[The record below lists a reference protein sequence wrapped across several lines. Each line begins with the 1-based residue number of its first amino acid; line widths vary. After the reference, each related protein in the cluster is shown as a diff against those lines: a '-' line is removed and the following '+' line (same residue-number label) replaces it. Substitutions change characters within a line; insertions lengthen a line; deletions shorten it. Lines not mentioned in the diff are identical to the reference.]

1 MLTPLALTPG
11 TERADTALRYTPLP
25 SLEHDTSR
33 PQRMPAHRRSYEA
46 AVERMSEETVRTRAQ
61 GGFFVSGGLL
71 ALISLLLP
79 HPPEV
84 FDAGV
89 LAIGSFACVSGA
101 LLLLKPQVMPP
112 HLLTLVLACGNL
124 LISIGVWFSHSS
136 ESVYALLYVW
146 VGFQAAYFFPRRHAA
161 VHVAATGVTYAG
173 ALALVPGSDRAE
185 RWLLLFGTVVVISL
199 MVAVL
204 RERVERLIGRLAD
217 AARTDPL
224 TGLLNRRGFQELME
238 VETERALR
246 SSRPLAIV
254 VGDLDHFKHLN
265 DRFGHA
271 AGDLALR
278 RFGEIATFASRRID
292 AVARIG
298 GEEFALLLPDTE
310 QHAAYLLAERLRRAV
325 KEPSADGDLPT
336 VSFGVASFPTH
347 AADAEAL
354 MHAADQALYAAKA
367 MGRDRSVIYN
377 PEVLASVLGGQLDPV
392 AGNEHLSAVL
402 VLAETLDLRDSGTAS
417 HSQTVGRL
425 AALIAKALGLDD
437 ARVERIRLAGIL
449 HDIGKIGIPDW
460 ILHKPG
466 PLEEGEWAEVC
477 KHPEMGARMAAS
489 AQLDDISEW
498 ILSHHERVDGT
509 GYPRALPARMIP
521 IEAKILAVAD
531 SYEAM
536 TADRVYRP
544 AMPAEEA
551 EQELRRHA
559 GTQFDPAVVD
569 ALLGA
574 IAVEP
579 ASTR

>member
-1 MLTPLALTPG
+1 VPTATPIDEPSVLGRFFEAVI
-11 TERADTALRYTPLP
+11 ER
-25 SLEHDTSR
+25 
-33 PQRMPAHRRSYEA
+33 Q
-46 AVERMSEETVRTRAQ
+46 SEETVRTRAQ
-61 GGFFVSGGLL
+61 GGFFVFGGVL
-71 ALISLLLP
+71 ALVSLLLP
-79 HPPEV
+79 HSRHV
-84 FDAGV
+84 MDLGVAGLGASACLSGLMM
-89 LAIGSFACVSGA
+89 LAV
-101 LLLLKPQVMPP
+101 PQVMPP
-112 HLLTLVLACGNL
+112 RLLTFVLLCGSV
-124 LISIGVWFSHSS
+124 LISFGVYFTQSTA
-136 ESVYALLYVW
+136 SVYALLYVW
-146 VGFQAAYFFPRRHAA
+146 VGFQAAYFFPRTH
-161 VHVAATGVTYAG
+161 VIGHVAATGVTYA
-173 ALALVPGSDRAE
+173 LALSSVPGADRAQ
-185 RWLLLFGTVVVISL
+185 RWLLMFGVVVVIAL

-204 RERVERLIGRLAD
+204 RERVNRLIARLAD

-246 SSRPLAIV
+246 SSRPLAII

-278 RFGEIATFASRRID
+278 RFSEIASAASRRID

-310 QHAAYLLAERLRRAV
+310 QHAAYLLAERLRRAA
-325 KEPSADGDLPT
+325 KEQGVDGELPS

-377 PEVLASVLGGQLDPV
+377 PEVLASVLGGDLDPV

-425 AALIAKALGLDD
+425 SALIAKALGFDD
-437 ARVERIRLAGIL
+437 ARVERTRLAGML

-466 PLEEGEWAEVC
+466 KLDEAEWAEIK
-477 KHPEMGARMAAS
+477 KHPEMGARIAAS
-489 AQLDDISEW
+489 AKLDDISEW
-498 ILSHHERVDGT
+498 ILYHHERVDGR
-509 GYPRALPARMIP
+509 GYPAGLPASEIP
-521 IEAKILAVAD
+521 VEAKILAVAD
-531 SYEAM
+531 AYEAM

-544 AMPAEEA
+544 AMPAADA
-551 EQELRRHA
+551 ERELRDQSGA
-559 GTQFDPAVVD
+559 QFDAAVVD
-569 ALLGA
+569 ALLSA
-574 IAVEP
+574 IAVQP
-579 ASTR
+579 AVRA

>member
-1 MLTPLALTPG
+1 MPSAS
-11 TERADTALRYTPLP
+11 TALNRFF
-25 SLEHDTSR
+25 
-33 PQRMPAHRRSYEA
+33 EA
-46 AVERMSEETVRTRAQ
+46 VIERQSEETVRTRAQ
-61 GGFFVSGGLL
+61 GGFFVFGGIL
-71 ALISLLLP
+71 ALVSLALP
-79 HPPEV
+79 HSAAAMDLGIV
-84 FDAGV
+84 ALGAG
-89 LAIGSFACVSGA
+89 ACVSGA
-101 LLLLKPQVMPP
+101 VLLAVPQIMPP
-112 HLLTLVLACGNL
+112 QLLTYVLLCGNV
-124 LISIGVWFSHSS
+124 LISLGVYFTQSTAG
-136 ESVYALLYVW
+136 VYALLYVW
-146 VGFQAAYFFPRRHAA
+146 VGFQAAYFFPNRHAA
-161 VHVAATGVTYAG
+161 AHVTATGATYAV
-173 ALALVPGSDRAE
+173 ALASVPGADRGQ
-185 RWLLLFGTVVVISL
+185 RWLLMVGVTGVIAL

-204 RERVERLIGRLAD
+204 RARVDRLIARLAD
-217 AARTDPL
+217 AARTDAL

-238 VETERALR
+238 VEIERALR
-246 SSRPLAIV
+246 SSRPLAIL

-271 AGDLALR
+271 AGDLALK
-278 RFGEIATFASRRID
+278 RFAEIASQASRRID

-325 KEPSADGDLPT
+325 KEPGATATGEIELPT

-347 AADAEAL
+347 AADAAAL

-377 PEVLASVLGGQLDPV
+377 PEVLASVLGGNLDPV

-425 AALIAKALGLDD
+425 AAMIAAALGFDD

-466 PLEEGEWAEVC
+466 KLDESEWVEVK
-477 KHPEMGARMAAS
+477 KHPEMGARIAAS
-489 AQLDDISEW
+489 AKLDDISEW
-498 ILSHHERVDGT
+498 ILYHHERIDGT
-509 GYPRALPARMIP
+509 GYPSRLPGAKIP

-531 SYEAM
+531 AYEAM
-536 TADRVYRP
+536 TAERVYKR
-544 AMPAEEA
+544 AMPAAEA
-551 EQELRRHA
+551 ERELHEQSGA
-559 GTQFDPAVVD
+559 QFEPDVVA

-574 IAVEP
+574 IALARHPEQGAPRAVT
-579 ASTR
+579 ARA